1 MPTFIHVLA
10 LSIRQS
16 SVCRA
21 AAVSYIYPQTPLV
34 YLMAYS
40 IARTHS
46 TGTWR
51 GLWRPA
57 TLTPCLQIKRPRPE
71 VKHGGHGGDSNDS
84 SRGLHFY
91 PQKGV
96 SCEGSRADQGHCHDK
111 DSVSENR
118 PSGTA
123 AKWWR
128 TERALFK
135 RFFYGYIINIY
146 STFSLECSAC
156 HVYPTLLN
164 PQSCPVLTE
173 AVTLWPRPC
182 FPASA
187 VPHSL
192 ATNCPGH
199 EGVRPGQVYRVLSLS
214 VSSQAGPTRLSGG
227 TKAEV
232 DSVPSSL

>member
-1 MPTFIHVLA
+1 MKGPELTKATVMTKT
-10 LSIRQS
+10 LSQKTDPQGLQQS
-16 SVCRA
+16 DDGQSV
-21 AAVSYIYPQTPLV
+21 
-34 YLMAYS
+34 
-40 IARTHS
+40 HS
-46 TGTWR
+46 
-51 GLWRPA
+51 L
-57 TLTPCLQIKRPRPE
+57 
-71 VKHGGHGGDSNDS
+71 
-84 SRGLHFY
+84 
-91 PQKGV
+91 
-96 SCEGSRADQGHCHDK
+96 K
-111 DSVSENR
+111 D
-118 PSGTA
+118 
-123 AKWWR
+123 
-128 TERALFK
+128 
-135 RFFYGYIINIY
+135 FFYGYIINIY

-214 VSSQAGPTRLSGG
+214 VSSQASPTRLSGG